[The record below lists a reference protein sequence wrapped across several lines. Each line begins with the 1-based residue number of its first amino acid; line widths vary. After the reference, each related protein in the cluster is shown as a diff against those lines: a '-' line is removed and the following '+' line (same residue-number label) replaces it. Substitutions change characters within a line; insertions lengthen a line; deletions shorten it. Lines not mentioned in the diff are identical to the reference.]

1 MMETVIVI
9 DFETTGLSPAK
20 GARATEVA
28 AVRLVGD
35 KVTDHY
41 QSLMNPGVCIPPGIE
56 RLTGITNEMVRTA
69 PLAASVIR
77 QLAAFIGDAPLVAH
91 NARFDQAFLE
101 AEYARLRLSGRMR
114 FACSM
119 KLAQLVYPRAPD
131 YKLQTLIRYADIP
144 HQGQFHRALSDAMA
158 TASLWVQMKHD
169 LATRHGISPLDH
181 EVMHRI
187 ATRPDYWRKLNA
199 ANPQGGRRD
208 GR

>member
-28 AVRLVGD
+28 AVRLVDD
-35 KVTDHY
+35 KVIDRF
-41 QSLMNPGVCIPPGIE
+41 QSLMNPGVYIPPGIE
-56 RLTGITNEMVRTA
+56 RLTGITNEMLRTA
-69 PLAASVIR
+69 PPAASVIR

-119 KLAQLVYPRAPD
+119 KLAQRVYPRAPN
-131 YKLQTLIRYADIP
+131 YKLQTLLQYADIP
-144 HQGQFHRALSDAMA
+144 HQGQFHRALSDTMA
-158 TASLWVQMKHD
+158 TASLWKQMKHD
-169 LATRHGISPLDH
+169 LATRHGISPLNH

-187 ATRPDYWRKLNA
+187 ATQPDYLKKLNV
-199 ANPQGGRRD
+199 ANPPGGRRD